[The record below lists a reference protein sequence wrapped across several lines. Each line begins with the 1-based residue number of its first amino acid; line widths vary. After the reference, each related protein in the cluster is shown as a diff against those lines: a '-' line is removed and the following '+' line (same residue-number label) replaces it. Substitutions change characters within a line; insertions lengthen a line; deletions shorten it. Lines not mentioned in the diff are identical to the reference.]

1 MEYAS
6 KKELKVIKQQK
17 ERMEQELRNKYNDG
31 GRRGY
36 VEKMKFS
43 AMFGK

>member
-6 KKELKVIKQQK
+6 KKELKTIRQQK
-17 ERMEQELRNKYNDG
+17 ERMENEYQNKYNDS

-36 VEKMKFS
+36 VEKIKYQ